1 VKILHVYKDYYPVL
15 GGIENHIRVLAE
27 AQVQQGHQV
36 TVLVT
41 NSGRQTSQ
49 ATLNGVSV
57 LKAGRLATVASTPL
71 SLSLPLALR
80 REQPDI
86 AHLHF
91 PYPMG
96 DLAQAVFGRSRR
108 MVITYHSDV
117 VRQKTLLRFY
127 APLLRRT
134 LDRADAIIA
143 TSPRYVE
150 TSPFLAPRAARC
162 AVIPLGIDPARFE
175 TADPAAVAA
184 IRVRY
189 GERLVLFVGHLR
201 YYKGVE
207 YLVQAMSQLEARLLL
222 AGDHSPKR
230 RAEIE
235 SLAHE
240 LGVAERV
247 TFVGEQDEAGLAAYY
262 HACDVFA
269 LPCIERS
276 EAFGVVQLDAMA
288 AGRPVVACDVGTG
301 VAWVNQHNVTGLIVP
316 PRDARQLATAL
327 SQLLADPGLRARM
340 GSAGRARVREQF
352 TLAQMTERTRALYE
366 QVLAR
371 PNRAK
376 TL

>member
-15 GGIENHIRVLAE
+15 GGIENHIRALAE
-27 AQVQQGHQV
+27 AQAQHGHQV

-41 NSGRQTSQ
+41 NAGRQSSK
-49 ATLNGVSV
+49 ATINGVRV
-57 LKAGRLATVASTPL
+57 IKAGRLATLASTPL
-71 SLSLPLALR
+71 SLALPLALR

-91 PYPMG
+91 PYPLG
-96 DLAQAVFGRSRR
+96 DLAQAVVGRSRR

-117 VRQKTLLRFY
+117 VRQRTLLRFY

-150 TSPFLAPRAARC
+150 TSPFLAPRPGRC
-162 AVIPLGIDPARFE
+162 TVIPLGIDPARFE
-175 TADPAAVAA
+175 TADPATVAA
-184 IRVRY
+184 IRARY

-207 YLVQAMSQLEARLLL
+207 YLVEAMVQVEAQLLL
-222 AGDHSPKR
+222 VGDHSPQR
-230 RAEIE
+230 RADIE
-235 SLAHE
+235 ELARG
-240 LGVAERV
+240 LGVAGRV
-247 TFVGEQDEAGLAAYY
+247 TFVGEQDDAGLAAYY

-316 PRDARQLATAL
+316 PREARQLAAAL
-327 SQLLADPGLRARM
+327 NQLLAEPALRARL
-340 GSAGRARVREQF
+340 GSAGRARVREHF
-352 TLAQMTERTRALYE
+352 TLAQMVERTEALYQ
-366 QVLAR
+366 QVLSR
-371 PNRAK
+371 PNRVR